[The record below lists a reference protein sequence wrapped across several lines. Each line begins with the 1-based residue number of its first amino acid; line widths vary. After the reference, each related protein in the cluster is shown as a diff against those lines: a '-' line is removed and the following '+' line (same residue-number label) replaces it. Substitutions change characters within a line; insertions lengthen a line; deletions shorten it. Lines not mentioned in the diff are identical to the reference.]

1 MKNIKRMIS
10 GWVTGALFL
19 GLLSACEK
27 EKTLMYEQ
35 EAGVYFYGQAASEY
49 SFVTNLGGDVYVQN
63 IRVATTGD
71 SVSYDRKVMIAV
83 VEGDTNYVNTAR
95 PEQYQLLEGIVP
107 AGKFEGSVAVELHR
121 TKDMSDSTF
130 IVHVKLVPN
139 EDFPL
144 AGFDRRYF
152 ALSVTDQLTEPSNWN
167 YLSYYFGNFSVSWYR
182 FILGVLDLPLIPFDI
197 EVPEGIEEW
206 TYTELDAAVA
216 QVRTALYKYNREH
229 PGEPLRH
236 EDGRYEGD
244 EVVMP

>member
-1 MKNIKRMIS
+1 M
-10 GWVTGALFL
+10 
-19 GLLSACEK
+19 
-27 EKTLMYEQ
+27 
-35 EAGVYFYGQAASEY
+35 
-49 SFVTNLGGDVYVQN
+49 
-63 IRVATTGD
+63 
-71 SVSYDRKVMIAV
+71 
-83 VEGDTNYVNTAR
+83 
-95 PEQYQLLEGIVP
+95 P
-107 AGKFEGSVAVELHR
+107 AGKFEGSAAVELHR

-152 ALSVTDQLTEPSNWN
+152 ALSVTDQLTQPSNWS
-167 YLSYYFGNFSVSWYR
+167 YLSWYFGNFSVSWYR

-197 EVPEGIEEW
+197 EVPEGMVEW

-216 QVRTALYKYNREH
+216 QVRAALYKYNREH

-236 EDGRYEGD
+236 EDGKYEGD